1 MCKARNFYY
10 LSLYLVLLV
19 HFCEILLLP
28 YLFENPIVATH
39 FFTATSGLLLLLGT
53 LSNAITIKYL
63 AKLNSYK
70 NRYSFLWVV
79 FLIALTIQH
88 FIDLLVKLL
97 HSYVYEKLPQ
107 SWTTKEVDLLI
118 KAVGWLK
125 FIGYFFYCIKLLT
138 VIEIALLRFIK
149 LLTGKSVTRPI
160 VKIVTLVIPI
170 FLAIISFTVKATLHV
185 HRKDDLLSKK
195 YFIEAIIRTLF
206 LVMTVIDILAIIILR
221 CLQKF
226 EEKLEFS
233 SHCFLVLFI
242 MSTYDVIVYFM
253 QEKFKYYVDLWTW
266 VVFASYGI
274 VMYFMDNNF
283 KKAVHGQNN
292 ERQNNNEIT
301 TRDELQ
307 IGLDENELHPLKT
320 EVQY

>member
-10 LSLYLVLLV
+10 LSLYLVLFV

-28 YLFENPIVATH
+28 YLFENAIVAKH
-39 FFTATSGLLLLLGT
+39 FFTATSGLLLILGT

-63 AKLNSYK
+63 ATFNSYK
-70 NRYSFLWVV
+70 NRYSYLWVA
-79 FLIALTIQH
+79 FLVALTIQH

-97 HSYVYEKLPQ
+97 RSYIYEILSQ
-107 SWTTKEVDLLI
+107 SWTAKEVDLLI

-125 FIGYFFYCIKLLT
+125 FTEYFFYYIKILT

-149 LLTGKSVTRPI
+149 LLTGKSATRAI
-160 VKIVTLVIPI
+160 AKIVTLVVPI
-170 FLAIISFTVKATLHV
+170 FLATVSFTVKAVLHV
-185 HRKDDLLSKK
+185 NRKDGLLRKK
-195 YFIEAIIRTLF
+195 YFVEVIIRTIF

-221 CLQKF
+221 CFKKF

-233 SHCFLVLFI
+233 SHCFLVLFV

-253 QEKFKYYVDLWTW
+253 REKFKYYVDLWTW

-283 KKAVHGQNN
+283 KKAVQG
-292 ERQNNNEIT
+292 QNNNEMT
-301 TRDELQ
+301 ARDDLQ
-307 IGLDENELHPLKT
+307 IDLDENELHPLKI
-320 EVQY
+320 EEQY